1 MRWLRWPPS
10 LNYLQ
15 VLQLSSV
22 LGTLQCRSKQQHDR
36 DNKAGH
42 HSASPMHPHHMFHL
56 LFTQCF
62 YKHTQCVERYAHRM
76 WSNRRITQKTALT
89 LLPALREDVS
99 FSSLAVFLIFLSSP
113 TPFLHFSPKT
123 NGPSPLYVLF
133 PPSFQTHTVPVKLI
147 SFSQSCTST
156 L

>member
-1 MRWLRWPPS
+1 MCGEVCSQDVVQETYYPEDS
-10 LNYLQ
+10 
-15 VLQLSSV
+15 
-22 LGTLQCRSKQQHDR
+22 T
-36 DNKAGH
+36 
-42 HSASPMHPHHMFHL
+42 
-56 LFTQCF
+56 
-62 YKHTQCVERYAHRM
+62 HT
-76 WSNRRITQKTALT
+76 
-89 LLPALREDVS
+89 PACPKGGCI

-147 SFSQSCTST
+147 PFSQSCTST